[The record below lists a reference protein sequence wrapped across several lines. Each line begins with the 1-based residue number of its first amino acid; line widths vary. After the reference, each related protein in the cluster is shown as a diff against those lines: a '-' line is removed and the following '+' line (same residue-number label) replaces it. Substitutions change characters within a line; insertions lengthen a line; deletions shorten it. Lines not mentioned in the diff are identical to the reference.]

1 MDLSSLEKINKNAN
15 IIVIRISRSI
25 DVLLSEVLAR
35 QRLWIVSRRR
45 TMAVFLL
52 FLMFSSCSESLRCH
66 AYTAGAPCVRHGERI
81 CSPLES

>member
-66 AYTAGAPCVRHGERI
+66 AYTAGAPCVSMVREFAAR
-81 CSPLES
+81 